1 MKILIT
7 ENYNSMSEKA
17 ADIIINQI
25 ASKQTSVICFATGTT
40 PLKTYKL
47 LINAYKKKKVDF
59 SKVVSFNLDEYYP
72 IQKKDKNSYFY
83 YMHKNLFD
91 HINLSEKNINILNG
105 DCKDPKLECLNHAK
119 KIEKHPFDLVILG
132 IGSNGH
138 IGFNEPG
145 TPFDKEIGIID
156 LSDSTIKDNA
166 RFFSSSSKVPRQAL
180 SLGIKTIMSGKKIL
194 VIASGKKKA
203 NAVKNM
209 IKGNITEKCP
219 ASILQKHKNCM
230 VILDKDAASQ
240 LT

>member
-1 MKILIT
+1 MKIHIT

-17 ADIIINQI
+17 ASIIIKQI
-25 ASKQTSVICFATGTT
+25 ESKPKSVICFATGTT
-40 PLKTYKL
+40 PLETYKL
-47 LINAYKKKKVDF
+47 LINAYKNKKVDF

-91 HINLSEKNINILNG
+91 HINISDENINILNG
-105 DCKDPKLECLNHAK
+105 DCQDPELECLNHAK
-119 KIEKHPFDLVILG
+119 KIKKHPFDLVILG

-145 TPFDKEIGIID
+145 SSFEKRIGIVN
-156 LSDSTIKDNA
+156 LTSNTIKDNA
-166 RFFSSSSKVPRQAL
+166 RFFSSSSQVPKQAL

-194 VIASGKKKA
+194 VIASGKKKT
-203 NAVKNM
+203 NAVKDM
-209 IKGNITEKCP
+209 VKGKINEKCP
-219 ASILQKHKNCM
+219 ASILKKHKNC
-230 VILDKDAASQ
+230 VLILDKDAASQ